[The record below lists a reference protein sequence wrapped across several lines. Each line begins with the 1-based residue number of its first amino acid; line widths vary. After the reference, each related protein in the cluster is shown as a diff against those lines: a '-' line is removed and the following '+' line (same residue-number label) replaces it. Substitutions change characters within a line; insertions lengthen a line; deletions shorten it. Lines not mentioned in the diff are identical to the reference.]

1 MTLPR
6 HRWDPC
12 SCASTSKLLLITA
25 AVALSVMIRYAQ
37 VRQASWD
44 PHQLAMQVG
53 QPQLTEEVQGGR
65 AISRERPDA
74 VVVDQQQKAPAIAGA
89 WPDHSGRGSV
99 GSADQDLDEGLGSI
113 RSADGGS
120 LKGNRGGL
128 SGSQVQREVVSI
140 ALVHHCLLYTS
151 PSPRDA
157 TLSRMPSSA

>member
-74 VVVDQQQKAPAIAGA
+74 VVVDQQKKAPAVAGA
-89 WPDHSGRGSV
+89 LPDRSGG
-99 GSADQDLDEGLGSI
+99 I
-113 RSADGGS
+113 S
-120 LKGNRGGL
+120 L
-128 SGSQVQREVVSI
+128 
-140 ALVHHCLLYTS
+140 T
-151 PSPRDA
+151 
-157 TLSRMPSSA
+157 